1 MKLLKREQPKTPKIN
16 ENADVTRKKVEDNSP
31 ASQTI
36 ADATIQQKNQVGSHN
51 RKNIKVSPDTF
62 SLIQKICTLRSL
74 KKYEVID
81 ELLEN
86 FIKNELTERE
96 QKLLQTL
103 SFKEDI

>member
-1 MKLLKREQPKTPKIN
+1 MSLIKRQQPKDPKIT
-16 ENADVTRKKVEDNSP
+16 EAADVTRKVEDHTPS
-31 ASQTI
+31 SQTI
-36 ADATIQQKNQVGSHN
+36 AEATNQHKKQVGSQN

-62 SLIQKICTLRSL
+62 SLIENICTLRSL

-103 SFKEDI
+103 SSKEDI